1 LDKIKKGGIIMDYSK
16 TLNLPQ
22 TEFAMRAN
30 LPQKEPL
37 MLEEWDSKNIYKK
50 ALEKNKNNKS
60 FILHDGPPYANGDIH
75 LGHTLNKVLKDIIV
89 RYKTMKGFYSP
100 YVPGWDTHGLPI
112 ELQAIKKLGIKV
124 SDVDPVKFRGMCKDY
139 ALSQVERQKEQFK
152 RLGVIGDFEN
162 PYLTLTPEFEAKQI
176 EVFGEMAKK
185 GYIYKGLKPV
195 YWCPSC
201 ETALAEAE
209 IEYADETSNSI
220 YVKFRVKD
228 DKGLFKNLNVDLNNI
243 YYVIWTTTTW
253 TLPANLAICLGPE
266 FEYVLAKFNDE
277 VYVVAKELLEAVKK
291 AANLENEEILATFK
305 GSELEGQTCYH
316 PFIDRESL
324 VIVGDHVTL
333 ESGTGCVH
341 TAPGHGQEDFEI
353 GMKYKLEVLNP
364 VDEKGRFTEKAGKY
378 QGLTYKEG
386 NKAILHDLKE
396 TNMLLAEERITHSYP
411 HCWRCK
417 NPIIFRA
424 TEQWFASIDGFRKEA
439 VEAVKEVEWI
449 PGWGEDRI
457 ASMVQD
463 RGDWCISRQRIWG
476 VPIPIFYCEDCGKEL
491 ITEETIAK
499 VVEIFKEKGS
509 DAWFE
514 MDAKDLL
521 PENTKCECGGQK
533 FRKEKDIMDVW
544 FDSGSSHAGV
554 LETRD
559 DLSWPAD
566 MYLEGNDQ
574 YRGWFQSSLLTAV
587 ATRGKAPYRTVITH
601 GMVVDGEGKKMS
613 KSLGNGID
621 PMDVIKEYGADVLR
635 LWVSSSDYK
644 TDVRISKDILKQLSE
659 VYRKIRNTA
668 RYMIGNLYDFDPN
681 KDMVDYSEMN
691 ELDKWALLKLQ
702 HLTKEVTEAYEGY
715 EFHILYHAIHNFCVV
730 DMSNFY
736 LDIIKDRLYTEKPDS
751 KERRAAQTVMYR
763 ILNSLVKMI
772 APVLSFTADEIWK
785 YMPHTL
791 EEKVDSVLLADW
803 PRVLEEYVDEELEKR
818 WDNILNI
825 RGEVSKALEIARN
838 NKLIGHSLNAKV
850 EIYAEGDTYKFLN
863 EVRDYLQTVFIVSKV
878 ELYEG
883 IKDGVEYTFRSEENM
898 DLAVVVSVASGE
910 KCERCWVYSET
921 VGQDTGHPTL
931 CSRCVS
937 VLK

>member
-1 LDKIKKGGIIMDYSK
+1 MDYSK

-30 LPQKEPL
+30 LPQKEPT
-37 MLEEWDSKNIYKK
+37 MLEEWDKKDIYKM
-50 ALEKNKNNKS
+50 ALEKNKGKKS

-89 RYKTMKGFYSP
+89 RYKTMRGHYSP

-124 SDVDPVKFRGMCKDY
+124 NETDPVKFRGICKEY

-228 DKGLFKNLNVDLNNI
+228 DKGLFSNVGVSLDNI

-253 TLPANLAICLGPE
+253 TLPANLAICLGPD
-266 FEYVLAKFNDE
+266 FEYVLAKFGEE
-277 VYVVAKELLEAVKK
+277 VYVVAKELLESVKK
-291 AANLENEEILATFK
+291 AANLENEEILATFR
-305 GSELEGQTCYH
+305 GSELDGQVCFH
-316 PFIDRESL
+316 PFIDRDSL
-324 VIVGDHVTL
+324 VINGEHVTL

-353 GMKYKLEVLNP
+353 GKKYNLDVLNP
-364 VDEKGRFTEKAGKY
+364 VDARGRFTEKAGKY
-378 QGLTYKEG
+378 QGLSYKEG
-386 NKAILHDLKE
+386 NKAILADLKE
-396 TNMLLAEERITHSYP
+396 SNMLLAEERITHSYP

-439 VEAVKEVEWI
+439 VDAVKDVEWI
-449 PGWGEDRI
+449 PGWGEERI

-521 PENTKCECGGQK
+521 PEGMKCECGGTT

-566 MYLEGNDQ
+566 LYLEGNDQ

-621 PMDVIKEYGADVLR
+621 PMDVIKEYGADILR
-635 LWVSSSDYK
+635 LWVSSADYK
-644 TDVRISKDILKQLSE
+644 SDVRISKDILKQLSE

-681 KDMVDYSEMN
+681 KDMVNYEDMN

-702 HLTKEVTEAYEGY
+702 HLTKEVTEAYENY
-715 EFHILYHAIHNFCVV
+715 EFHVLYHAIHNFCVV

-736 LDIIKDRLYTEKPDS
+736 LDIIKDRLYTEKPES
-751 KERRAAQTVMYR
+751 KERRAAQTVMYKT
-763 ILNSLVKMI
+763 LTALVKMI

-785 YMPHTL
+785 YMPHTADETL
-791 EEKVDSVLLADW
+791 ESVLLSDW
-803 PRVLEEYVDEELEKR
+803 PQVLEEYVDAELEKR
-818 WDNILNI
+818 WDNILEI
-825 RGEVSKALEIARN
+825 RGEVSKALELARN
-838 NKLIGHSLNAKV
+838 NKVIGHSLNAKV
-850 EIYAEGDTYKFLN
+850 EIYAEGETYKFLN
-863 EVRDYLQTVFIVSKV
+863 EVRDFLQTVFIVSMV
-878 ELYEG
+878 ELNEG
-883 IKDGVEYTFRSEENM
+883 IKDGVEYTYRSEENKE
-898 DLAVVVSVASGE
+898 LAVVVSVAPGE

-921 VGQDTGHPTL
+921 VGKDSEHPTL
-931 CSRCVS
+931 CSRCVG

>member
-1 LDKIKKGGIIMDYSK
+1 MDYSK

-37 MLEEWDSKNIYKK
+37 MLEEWDNKNIYKQ
-50 ALEKNKNNKS
+50 ALEKNKNKPS

-89 RYKTMKGFYSP
+89 RYKTMKGYYTP

-124 SDVDPVKFRGMCKDY
+124 HDVDPVKFRKMCKDY

-209 IEYADETSNSI
+209 IEYSDETSNSI

-277 VYVVAKELLEAVKK
+277 VYVIAKELLESVKK
-291 AANLENEEILATFK
+291 AANLENEEIIATFK
-305 GSELEGQTCYH
+305 GSELEGQVCHH
-316 PFIDRESL
+316 PFFDRESL
-324 VIVGDHVTL
+324 VIVGEHVTL

-353 GMKYKLEVLNP
+353 GMKYKLDVLNP

-386 NKAILHDLKE
+386 NKVILQDLKDL
-396 TNMLLAEERITHSYP
+396 NMLLAEQKITHSYP

-439 VEAVKEVEWI
+439 VEAVKDVEWI
-449 PGWGEDRI
+449 PAWGEDRI

-521 PENTKCECGGQK
+521 PEGIKCECGGTS

-635 LWVSSSDYK
+635 LWVSSADYK
-644 TDVRISKDILKQLSE
+644 SDVRISKDILKQLSE

-681 KDMVDYSEMN
+681 KDMVDYNEMN
-691 ELDKWALLKLQ
+691 ELDRWALLKLQ
-702 HLTKEVTEAYEGY
+702 HLTKEVTEAYERY
-715 EFHILYHAIHNFCVV
+715 EFHVLYHAIHNFCVV

-763 ILNSLVKMI
+763 ILVALVKMI

-785 YMPHTL
+785 YMPHIDG
-791 EEKVDSVLLADW
+791 EKVDSVLLSDW
-803 PRVLEEYVDEELEKR
+803 PKVLEEYVDEELEKR
-818 WDNILNI
+818 WDSILEI

-883 IKDGVEYTFRSEENM
+883 IKEDLEYTFRSEENK
-898 DLAVVVSVASGE
+898 DLAVVVSVAPGE

-921 VGQDTGHPTL
+921 VGQDSEHPTL

>member
-1 LDKIKKGGIIMDYSK
+1 MDYSK

-50 ALEKNKNNKS
+50 ALDKNKNNKS

-277 VYVVAKELLEAVKK
+277 VYVIAKELLEAVKK

-353 GMKYKLEVLNP
+353 GMKYKLDVLNP

-587 ATRGKAPYRTVITH
+587 ATRGRAPYRTVITH

-635 LWVSSSDYK
+635 LWVSSADYK

-785 YMPHTL
+785 YMPHTFD
-791 EEKVDSVLLADW
+791 EKVDSVLLADW

-883 IKDGVEYTFRSEENM
+883 IKDGVEYTFRSEENKE
-898 DLAVVVSVASGE
+898 LAVVVSVASGE

-921 VGQDTGHPTL
+921 VGQDSEHPTL

>member
-1 LDKIKKGGIIMDYSK
+1 MDYSK

-30 LPQKEPL
+30 LPQKEPA
-37 MLEEWDSKNIYKK
+37 MLEEWDKKDIYKM
-50 ALEKNKNNKS
+50 ALEKNKGKKS

-89 RYKTMKGFYSP
+89 RYKTMRGHYSP

-124 SDVDPVKFRGMCKDY
+124 NETDPVKFRGICKDY

-228 DKGLFKNLNVDLNNI
+228 DKGLFSNVGVSLDNI

-253 TLPANLAICLGPE
+253 TLPANLAICLGPD
-266 FEYVLAKFNDE
+266 FEYVLAKFGEE
-277 VYVVAKELLEAVKK
+277 VYVVAKELLESVKK
-291 AANLENEEILATFK
+291 AANLENEEILATFR
-305 GSELEGQTCYH
+305 GNELDGQVCFH
-316 PFIDRESL
+316 PFIDRDSL
-324 VIVGDHVTL
+324 VINGEHVTL

-353 GMKYKLEVLNP
+353 GKKYNLDVLNP
-364 VDEKGRFTEKAGKY
+364 VDAKGRFTEKAGKY
-378 QGLTYKEG
+378 QGLSYKEG
-386 NKAILHDLKE
+386 NKAILADLKE
-396 TNMLLAEERITHSYP
+396 SNMLLAEERITHSYP

-439 VEAVKEVEWI
+439 VDAVKEVEWI
-449 PGWGEDRI
+449 PGWGEERI

-521 PENTKCECGGQK
+521 PEGIKCECGGAT

-566 MYLEGNDQ
+566 LYLEGNDQ

-621 PMDVIKEYGADVLR
+621 PMDVIKEYGADILR
-635 LWVSSSDYK
+635 LWVSSADYK
-644 TDVRISKDILKQLSE
+644 SDVRISKDILKQLSE

-668 RYMIGNLYDFDPN
+668 RYMIGNLNDFDPN
-681 KDMVDYSEMN
+681 KDMVSYEEMN

-702 HLTKEVTEAYEGY
+702 HLTKEVTEAYENY
-715 EFHILYHAIHNFCVV
+715 EFHVLYHAIHNFCVV

-736 LDIIKDRLYTEKPDS
+736 LDIIKDRLYTEKPES
-751 KERRAAQTVMYR
+751 KERRAAQTVMYKT
-763 ILNSLVKMI
+763 LTALVKMI

-785 YMPHTL
+785 YMPHTSDETL
-791 EEKVDSVLLADW
+791 ESVLLADW
-803 PRVLEEYVDEELEKR
+803 PEVLEEYVDAELEKR
-818 WDNILNI
+818 WDNILEI
-825 RGEVSKALEIARN
+825 RGEVSKALELARN
-838 NKLIGHSLNAKV
+838 NKVIGHSLNAKV
-850 EIYAEGDTYKFLN
+850 EIFAEGETYKFLN
-863 EVRDYLQTVFIVSKV
+863 EVRDFLQTVFIVSMV
-878 ELYEG
+878 ELNEG
-883 IKDGVEYTFRSEENM
+883 IKDGVEYTYRSEENKE
-898 DLAVVVSVASGE
+898 LAVVVSVAPGE

-921 VGQDTGHPTL
+921 VGKDSEHPTL
-931 CSRCVS
+931 CSRCVD

>member
-1 LDKIKKGGIIMDYSK
+1 MDYSK

-37 MLEEWDSKNIYKK
+37 MLEEWDNKNIYKQ
-50 ALEKNKNNKS
+50 ALEKNKNKPS

-89 RYKTMKGFYSP
+89 RYKTMKGYYTP

-124 SDVDPVKFRGMCKDY
+124 HDVDPVKFRKMCKDY

-209 IEYADETSNSI
+209 IEYSDETSNSI

-277 VYVVAKELLEAVKK
+277 VYVIAKELLESVKK
-291 AANLENEEILATFK
+291 AANLENEEIIATFK
-305 GSELEGQTCYH
+305 GSELEGQVCHH
-316 PFIDRESL
+316 PFFDRESL
-324 VIVGDHVTL
+324 VIVGEHVTL

-353 GMKYKLEVLNP
+353 GMKYKLDVLNP

-386 NKAILHDLKE
+386 NKVILQDLKDL
-396 TNMLLAEERITHSYP
+396 NMLLAEQKITHSYP

-439 VEAVKEVEWI
+439 VEAVKDVEWI
-449 PGWGEDRI
+449 PAWGEDRI

-521 PENTKCECGGQK
+521 PEGIKCECGGTS

-635 LWVSSSDYK
+635 LWVSSADYK
-644 TDVRISKDILKQLSE
+644 SDVRISKDILKQLSE

-681 KDMVDYSEMN
+681 KDMVDYNEMN
-691 ELDKWALLKLQ
+691 ELDRWALLKLQ
-702 HLTKEVTEAYEGY
+702 HLTKEVTEAYERY
-715 EFHILYHAIHNFCVV
+715 EFHVLYHAIHNFCVV

-763 ILNSLVKMI
+763 ILVALVKMI

-785 YMPHTL
+785 YMPHIDG
-791 EEKVDSVLLADW
+791 EKVDSVLLSDW
-803 PRVLEEYVDEELEKR
+803 PKVLEEYVDEELEKR
-818 WDNILNI
+818 WDNILEI

-883 IKDGVEYTFRSEENM
+883 IKEDLEYTFRSEENK
-898 DLAVVVSVASGE
+898 DLAVVVSVAPGE

-921 VGQDTGHPTL
+921 VGQDSEHPTL

>member
-1 LDKIKKGGIIMDYSK
+1 MDYSK

-30 LPQKEPL
+30 LPQKEPT
-37 MLEEWDSKNIYKK
+37 MLEEWDKKDIYKM
-50 ALEKNKNNKS
+50 ALEKNKGKKS

-89 RYKTMKGFYSP
+89 RYKTMRGHYSP

-124 SDVDPVKFRGMCKDY
+124 NETDPVKFRGICKEY

-228 DKGLFKNLNVDLNNI
+228 DKGVFSNVGVSLDNI

-253 TLPANLAICLGPE
+253 TLPANLAICLGPD
-266 FEYVLAKFNDE
+266 FEYVLAKFGEE
-277 VYVVAKELLEAVKK
+277 VYVVAKELLESVKK

-305 GSELEGQTCYH
+305 GSELDGQVCYH
-316 PFIDRESL
+316 PFIDRDSL
-324 VIVGDHVTL
+324 VINGEHVTL

-353 GMKYKLEVLNP
+353 GKKYNLEVLNP
-364 VDEKGRFTEKAGKY
+364 VDARGRFTEKAGKY
-378 QGLTYKEG
+378 QGLSYKEG
-386 NKAILHDLKE
+386 NKAILADLKE
-396 TNMLLAEERITHSYP
+396 SNMLLAEERITHSYP

-439 VEAVKEVEWI
+439 VEAVKDVEWV
-449 PGWGEDRI
+449 PGWGEERI

-521 PENTKCECGGQK
+521 PEGTKCECGGTS

-566 MYLEGNDQ
+566 LYLEGNDQ

-621 PMDVIKEYGADVLR
+621 PMDVIKEYGADILR
-635 LWVSSSDYK
+635 LWVSSADYK
-644 TDVRISKDILKQLSE
+644 SDVRISKDILKQLSE

-681 KDMVDYSEMN
+681 KDMVNYDDMN

-702 HLTKEVTEAYEGY
+702 HLTKEVTEAYENY
-715 EFHILYHAIHNFCVV
+715 EFHVLYHAIHNFCVV

-736 LDIIKDRLYTEKPDS
+736 LDIIKDRLYTEKPES
-751 KERRAAQTVMYR
+751 KERRAAQTVMYKT
-763 ILNSLVKMI
+763 LTALVKMI

-785 YMPHTL
+785 YMPHTSDETL
-791 EEKVDSVLLADW
+791 ESVLLADW
-803 PRVLEEYVDEELEKR
+803 PQVLEEYVDAELEKR
-818 WDNILNI
+818 WDNILEI
-825 RGEVSKALEIARN
+825 RGEVSKALELARN
-838 NKLIGHSLNAKV
+838 NKVIGHSLNAKV
-850 EIYAEGDTYKFLN
+850 EIYAEGETYKFLN
-863 EVRDYLQTVFIVSKV
+863 EVRDFLQTVFIVSMV
-878 ELYEG
+878 ELNEG
-883 IKDGVEYTFRSEENM
+883 IKDGVEYTYTSEENKE
-898 DLAVVVSVASGE
+898 LAVVVSVAPGE

-921 VGQDTGHPTL
+921 VGKDSEHPTL
-931 CSRCVS
+931 CSRCVG